1 MINELLEKFYN
12 GDTTSQEERQLLEL
26 LENTSEQKYQADL
39 KLLRS
44 LHAEM
49 PDFGDMAQIASQT
62 KPNKLSCLPRLEAA
76 AAAVIIFAAAGAYFH
91 RPVVD
96 VYPQELTVEQAREKT
111 ILALTALSNG
121 VNRGYEEI
129 EKLNDL

>member
-12 GDTTSQEERQLLEL
+12 GETTRQEERELLNLLEQ
-26 LENTSEQKYQADL
+26 NPEQQYQANL
-39 KLLRS
+39 RLLRS

-49 PDFGDMAQIASQT
+49 PDFGAMAQIASQT
-62 KPNKLSCLPRLEAA
+62 KSKKLLWLPRLEAVA
-76 AAAVIIFAAAGAYFH
+76 AAIVVFAAAGAYFH
-91 RPVVD
+91 RPAMD
-96 VYPQELTVEQAREKT
+96 VYPQEMTVEQAREKT

-129 EKLNDL
+129 EKLNEL

>member
-1 MINELLEKFYN
+1 MINELLEKFYK
-12 GDTTSQEERQLLEL
+12 GETSQHEERQLLEL

-39 KLLRS
+39 RLLRS

-49 PDFGDMAQIASQT
+49 PDFATMAQRASRS
-62 KPNKLSCLPRLEAA
+62 KSKKLLWLPRLEAA

-91 RPVVD
+91 RPAAAT
-96 VYPQELTVEQAREKT
+96 YPQELTVEQAREKT

-129 EKLNDL
+129 EKLSNL